1 MGGLAPARLV
11 RIRAGIRVRVAVR
24 VRVRP
29 PLCPLLGLGLG
40 LRLGLGL
47 APACLDHLEEGVAV
61 GRLALDLDRQDAEEQ
76 HLERGGET
84 EGRWKGD
91 RRETGGSSLKVA
103 KREGGGWQADG
114 MEMGGEMGFED
125 GRKTST
131 PGWTRRPHTKT
142 GRRCRSSTRRW
153 TTGVGLPPT
162 STETRSPA
170 GGGGGGAGGERGG
183 RCVRTGAGAAG
194 GGCGAGC
201 GQARGLVGGWSGS
214 RRGSELGLTLAVRPV
229 LTSRPAV
236 LKCSEVILTWPNLP
250 SS

>member
-170 GGGGGGAGGERGG
+170 GGGGSGPVGRGAGGVLGLEQGLQG
-183 RCVRTGAGAAG
+183 VAVGLGAG
-194 GGCGAGC
+194 
-201 GQARGLVGGWSGS
+201 RLGGWSGAGAGVEGGRSWDS
-214 RRGSELGLTLAVRPV
+214 RLRSGRS
-229 LTSRPAV
+229 
-236 LKCSEVILTWPNLP
+236 
-250 SS
+250 